1 MPFIA
6 MDVRD
11 TKMSKKNTFY
21 LWRQY
26 LVSSR
31 DKATKKNKV
40 RERDKEKPV
49 SGLVGMRRCHLRWY
63 YLPGRV
69 QLLHKK

>member
-11 TKMSKKNTFY
+11 RKISKKNTFY

-31 DKATKKNKV
+31 DRATKKNEV
-40 RERDKEKPV
+40 RERD
-49 SGLVGMRRCHLRWY
+49 
-63 YLPGRV
+63 
-69 QLLHKK
+69 